1 MVPCL
6 CTPLVL
12 FFFLFLEVDILID
25 THYDLLTILY
35 CCYLKNDYSYIEK
48 IKEDL
53 KDVKGLIANLYFMN
67 PEEMKEELEIDH
79 IDVYEM
85 FKISTNLFKEHFK
98 DKKVI
103 FSIEGCDYIKDTT
116 ELENLYKLGL
126 RNILL
131 VWNHENKYG
140 SGNDTNKGLTKLGEE
155 FIKKAVELGI
165 CIDLSH
171 MNKTTFNDTTVL
183 LKKLSKNY
191 NVGVIASHS
200 NCYMLCDNSR
210 NLDDCQLRQ
219 IKELNGMVGLV
230 SYGPFIDEKEEN
242 LEQNY
247 LNHIK
252 HAEKI
257 LGIDNIMIATDNM
270 DFARD
275 MYHIQ
280 ENKSLLKHKN
290 AINKLT
296 SLLKTNYNEE
306 EIEKILFKNAENYF
320 RRIYE

>member
-1 MVPCL
+1 MHSFS
-6 CTPLVL
+6 TIL
-12 FFFLFLEVDILID
+12 FFLEVDILID

-35 CCYLKNDYSYIEK
+35 CCYLKNDYSYIER

-103 FSIEGCDYIKDTT
+103 FSIEGCDYIKDIK

-131 VWNHENKYG
+131 VWNNENKYG
-140 SGNDTNKGLTKLGEE
+140 SGNNTNKGLTKLGEE

-171 MNKTTFNDTTVL
+171 MNKTTFSDTTIL
-183 LKKLSKNY
+183 LKTLSKNY
-191 NVGVIASHS
+191 NIKIIASHS
-200 NCYMLCDNSR
+200 NCYELCNNSR
-210 NLDDCQLRQ
+210 NLDDDQLKQ
-219 IKELNGMVGLV
+219 IKELNGMLGLV
-230 SYGPFIDEKEEN
+230 SYGPFINENEEN
-242 LEQNY
+242 LEKKY

>member
-1 MVPCL
+1 M
-6 CTPLVL
+6 
-12 FFFLFLEVDILID
+12 ID

-35 CCYLKNDYSYIEK
+35 CCYLKNDYSYIER

-103 FSIEGCDYIKDTT
+103 FSIEGCDYIKDIK

-171 MNKTTFNDTTVL
+171 MNKATFSDTTIL
-183 LKKLSKNY
+183 LKTLSKNY
-191 NVGVIASHS
+191 NIKIIASHS
-200 NCYMLCDNSR
+200 NCYELCNNSR
-210 NLDDCQLRQ
+210 NLDDDQLKQ
-219 IKELNGMVGLV
+219 IKELNGMLGLV
-230 SYGPFIDEKEEN
+230 SYGPFINENEEN
-242 LEQNY
+242 LEKKY
-247 LNHIK
+247 FNHIQ

>member
-1 MVPCL
+1 ML
-6 CTPLVL
+6 MHSFSTIL
-12 FFFLFLEVDILID
+12 FFLEVDILID

-35 CCYLKNDYSYIEK
+35 CCYLKNDYSYIER

-103 FSIEGCDYIKDTT
+103 FSIEGCDYIKDIK

-171 MNKTTFNDTTVL
+171 MNKATFSDTTIL
-183 LKKLSKNY
+183 LKTLSKNY
-191 NVGVIASHS
+191 NIKIIASHS
-200 NCYMLCDNSR
+200 NCYELCNNSR
-210 NLDDCQLRQ
+210 NLDDDQLKQ
-219 IKELNGMVGLV
+219 IKELNGMLGLV
-230 SYGPFIDEKEEN
+230 SYGPFINENEEN
-242 LEQNY
+242 LEKKY